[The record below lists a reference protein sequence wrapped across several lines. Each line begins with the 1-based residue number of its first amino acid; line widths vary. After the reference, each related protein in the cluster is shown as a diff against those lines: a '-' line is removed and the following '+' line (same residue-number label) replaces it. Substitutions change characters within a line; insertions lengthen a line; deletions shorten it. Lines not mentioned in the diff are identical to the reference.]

1 MKGCVDAYLM
11 LHLWFFGGNRSKI
24 PGLVYMLLKYVI
36 SFLMFEMI
44 NWIQMVYSI
53 YINSF
58 QTEVILKFWSNGF
71 SVDDGPLRAF
81 DDPANQQF
89 LNSVKRG

>member
-1 MKGCVDAYLM
+1 
-11 LHLWFFGGNRSKI
+11 
-24 PGLVYMLLKYVI
+24 
-36 SFLMFEMI
+36 
-44 NWIQMVYSI
+44 MVYSI